1 MDGQLK
7 TGTFLTAESSNKYK
21 VISLLGGSGQGEVYD
36 VECGGKHYA
45 LKWYF
50 KHMATKSQKEI
61 LDNLITRG
69 APDASFLWP
78 LDLIF
83 KGYGESFGYIM
94 PLRPKK
100 FKSIVDMM
108 KRRAEPS
115 FQTLC
120 KAAYNLTS
128 SYQKLHAMGYSYR
141 DISFGN
147 MFLIRIPA
155 RC

>member
-21 VISLLGGSGQGEVYD
+21 VISLLGAGGQGEVYD

-69 APDASFLWP
+69 APDASLWGI
-78 LDLIF
+78 LWLHHAAAAEEIQEHR
-83 KGYGESFGYIM
+83 GYDEATCGAVVSNA
-94 PLRPKK
+94 L
-100 FKSIVDMM
+100 
-108 KRRAEPS
+108 
-115 FQTLC
+115 
-120 KAAYNLTS
+120 
-128 SYQKLHAMGYSYR
+128 
-141 DISFGN
+141 
-147 MFLIRIPA
+147 
-155 RC
+155 